1 MISSLR
7 EAPLPPTHPG
17 NHRLNFLGCALHR
30 GRKPKRGQPGCPK
43 RCPPLVASGS
53 LGGAGTWKPE
63 DGQAGAAG
71 TSVWED
77 TATGVTAPF
86 GLWTEQRGVRGRQAL
101 RTKQEGRMCL
111 SAPLAVWTASVRLSW
126 ELTNSPLCQDGVK
139 SPGQL
144 TRLQLGNGISHLLH
158 TGLFSCLP
166 S

>member
-86 GLWTEQRGVRGRQAL
+86 GLWTEQREECVAGR
-101 RTKQEGRMCL
+101 RSGPNRKEGC
-111 SAPLAVWTASVRLSW
+111 ACQPPL
-126 ELTNSPLCQDGVK
+126 QYG
-139 SPGQL
+139 
-144 TRLQLGNGISHLLH
+144 LH
-158 TGLFSCLP
+158 PCV
-166 S
+166 